1 MGILGV
7 LKEAWQMKRN
17 MRLSRKEILNLQEEK
32 LYKLI
37 EHVLKNSKFYREYY
51 GKHGISLENYRDIN
65 FTRYPT
71 IDKSILINYFD
82 ELICTEDFKLEDL
95 EEFISHR
102 ENWGRKYKNRYTVM
116 TSSGS
121 TGNPAVFVYDRSA
134 WDIVKAFIPGR
145 VDTAHRMKIMR
156 KERMVFLITARVD
169 APSYNL
175 AMEAEHLD
183 YSTLILSVND
193 SFDSLVDAIRKFK
206 PTIVSGYS
214 SSVFRIAEEKSRGRL
229 EISPEKIFCSGNK
242 LTQERRELIE
252 SAFGVSP
259 INYYAA
265 SEALGMA
272 TEIPQKKKLFLFEDY
287 YKFEIVD
294 ENMEEVDPGE
304 TGDLIVTNLYN
315 YVLPLLRY
323 RMEDR
328 LKKSEVQDFNFTL
341 IDEIVGRSVED
352 LFFERTDGSVDN
364 INGIQLAA
372 IYFKGIKKFQFIQED
387 RNTLKIRYVPR
398 EKIDPNEEIL
408 PKIVKLLE
416 LKDLKDFVNI
426 EMEEVEDIPLDP
438 LTGKFK
444 QIIPLKEE

>member
-7 LKEAWQMKRN
+7 LREAWQMRRN
-17 MRLSRKEILNLQEEK
+17 MKLSREEILKIQEEK

-37 EHVLKNSKFYREYY
+37 EHVLRNSKFYREYY
-51 GKHGISLENYRDIN
+51 EKHGISLENYREIEYSD
-65 FTRYPT
+65 YPT
-71 IDKSILINYFD
+71 IDKSIITNRFD
-82 ELICTEDFKLEDL
+82 DLICTEDFKLKEL
-95 EEFISHR
+95 EEFVSYKG
-102 ENWGRKYKNRYTVM
+102 NWGRKYRNRYTVM

-121 TGNPAVFVYDRSA
+121 TGNPAVFVYDGPA

-145 VDTAHRMKIMR
+145 VDTAHRMKILK

-193 SFDSLVDAIRKFK
+193 SFDSLVKAIRKFE

-214 SSVFRIAEEKSRGRL
+214 SSVSRLAEEKLRGRL
-229 EISPEKIFCSGNK
+229 DISPEKIFCSGNK
-242 LTQERRELIE
+242 LTQERRETIE
-252 SAFGVSP
+252 RAFGVSP

-272 TEIPQKKKLFLFEDY
+272 TEIPEKKKLFLFEDY

-294 ENMEEVDPGE
+294 ENMEEVAPGE

-328 LKKSEVQDFNFTL
+328 LKKSEVQDFNYTL

-352 LFFERTDGSVDN
+352 LFFERADGSVDN

-387 RNTLKIRYVPR
+387 EKTLKIRYVPR

-408 PKIVKLLE
+408 PKIVKLLQ

-438 LTGKFK
+438 VTGKFK
-444 QIIPLKEE
+444 QIIPLKKQ